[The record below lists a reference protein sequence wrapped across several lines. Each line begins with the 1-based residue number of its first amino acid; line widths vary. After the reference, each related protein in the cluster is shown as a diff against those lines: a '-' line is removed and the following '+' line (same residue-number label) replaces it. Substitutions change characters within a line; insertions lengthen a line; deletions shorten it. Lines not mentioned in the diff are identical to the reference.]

1 MAGPLD
7 GLKIVEMAGL
17 GPCPLAGQ
25 LLADLGAEVVVI
37 DRKSAAADPTE
48 VNRRGKHSVALNLK
62 SPLGLDAAR
71 RLIGQADIL
80 IEGFR
85 PGVMEKLGLGPSDC
99 HEINPR
105 LIIGRMTG
113 WGQTGP
119 LAMTAG
125 HDINYLALSGA
136 LGAIGAADGPPVPPL
151 NLVADYGGGTMF
163 LIFGVL
169 AALFERG
176 KSGRGQV
183 VDAAM
188 VDGVPA
194 MMGLIHQGLAQ
205 GWWRKGREGN
215 MLDGGAPYYR
225 CYVTKD
231 GRALS
236 VGPLEPQ
243 FFAELVELAGLPA
256 AHCHDQTDPATWA
269 DRRALYAQVFARK
282 TRDEW
287 MEIFAGSDACVAP
300 VLDWDEVE
308 HHPQTAARG
317 TFVRVGGVM
326 QAAPA
331 PRFDRTPAAAPA
343 APGAAGQDTDA
354 ILSALGYDAAELARL
369 RDEGVLT

>member
-1 MAGPLD
+1 
-7 GLKIVEMAGL
+7 
-17 GPCPLAGQ
+17 
-25 LLADLGAEVVVI
+25 
-37 DRKSAAADPTE
+37 
-48 VNRRGKHSVALNLK
+48 
-62 SPLGLDAAR
+62 
-71 RLIGQADIL
+71 
-80 IEGFR
+80 
-85 PGVMEKLGLGPSDC
+85 
-99 HEINPR
+99 
-105 LIIGRMTG
+105 
-113 WGQTGP
+113 
-119 LAMTAG
+119 
-125 HDINYLALSGA
+125 
-136 LGAIGAADGPPVPPL
+136 
-151 NLVADYGGGTMF
+151 
-163 LIFGVL
+163 
-169 AALFERG
+169 
-176 KSGRGQV
+176 
-183 VDAAM
+183 
-188 VDGVPA
+188 
-194 MMGLIHQGLAQ
+194 
-205 GWWRKGREGN
+205 